1 MYTTDQLGWHLQE
14 SGVSADKAA
23 AVWTAVLLLPTVP
36 AVHQGHHGIH

>member
-1 MYTTDQLGWHLQE
+1 MYTTDQLGVRLQE

-23 AVWTAVLLLPTVP
+23 TVWTTVVLLPTIP